1 MTRQTRKAGTKPQH
15 GAKTQSGGQKLGAGG
30 HATAYN
36 MGCGQGE
43 SLCEIMKT
51 STIKKIVLYHVDGAN
66 VILTNKKDIAAFQQ
80 FSEDAANDIA
90 KIFNKAA
97 LFSKKTTKEDFEE
110 EIHINKKI
118 LYVFGTHAEEYLTLG
133 PVKGFRKLNLVGAH
147 IEFENGA
154 HTYAALGLKCGPMK
168 DIDLD
173 KFIVDMLQTIQ
184 ILQGMSFEHNDIKL
198 DNILHCD
205 GRYKLLDWGQSDGIS
220 FTQMKMGTLL
230 ATSPMRW
237 YIHGYNEMISD
248 SIITYKTK
256 RKYNAFYKS
265 DMFKATTDRIS
276 EEFHTVLSV
285 QPDRVALRSKYLYS
299 FDVFMLGMTILHAVF
314 KYKLD
319 YVKYKPI
326 IDKFTS
332 LIDPVHNA
340 FAALEFVVSVSH

>member
-1 MTRQTRKAGTKPQH
+1 MERQTRKIKPQA
-15 GAKTQSGGQKLGAGG
+15 GAKPQAGGEKLGKGG

-36 MGCGQGE
+36 MGCGHGE
-43 SLCEIMKT
+43 SLCEIIKT
-51 STIKKIVLYHVDGAN
+51 SPVKKIVLYNVDGPN
-66 VILTNKKDIAAFQQ
+66 VILTDKKEIKAFQQ
-80 FSEDAANDIA
+80 FTEDASNDIA

-118 LYVFGTHAEEYLTLG
+118 LYVFGSHAETYLTLG
-133 PVKGFRKLNLVGAH
+133 PVKGFKKLNLVGAD

-154 HTYAALGLKCGPMK
+154 HTYAALGLKCGPIK
-168 DIDLD
+168 SIDLD

-198 DNILHCD
+198 DNILYCD
-205 GRYKLLDWGQSDGIS
+205 GRYKLLDWGQSEGIS
-220 FTQMKMGTLL
+220 FTTMKMGTLL
-230 ATSPMRW
+230 STSPMRW

-256 RKYNAFYKS
+256 RTHNAFYKS

-276 EEFHTVLSV
+276 EEFHTVLKV
-285 QPDRVALRSKYLYS
+285 QDDRVALRSKYLYS
-299 FDVFMLGMTILHAVF
+299 FDVFMLGMTILHAVY

-319 YVKYKPI
+319 YTKYKPI

-340 FAALEFVVSVSH
+340 FAAMDFVASSSV